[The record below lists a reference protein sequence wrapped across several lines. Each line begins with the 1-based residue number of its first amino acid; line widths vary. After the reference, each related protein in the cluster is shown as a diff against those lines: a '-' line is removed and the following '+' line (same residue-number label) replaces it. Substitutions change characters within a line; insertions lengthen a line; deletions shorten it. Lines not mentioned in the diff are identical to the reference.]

1 MNSEASSVNITEPG
15 WWAVAI
21 GLVGAFVGW
30 RSKSAQDSLRIEMQE
45 RELKALKDR
54 IKSLESGTVS
64 TASALAT
71 LTAEVAGMGRTLS
84 RIDARL
90 DGKADK

>member
-1 MNSEASSVNITEPG
+1 MSTGATGVNIEEPG

-21 GLVGAFVGW
+21 AALGAFIGW
-30 RSKSAQDSLRIEMQE
+30 RTKAAADSVKIQM
-45 RELKALKDR
+45 
-54 IKSLESGTVS
+54 LESETSAVKERLRALENGSVA

-71 LTAEVAGMGRTLS
+71 LSAQMEGLGRTLA